1 MAHPT
6 PANERTAYGYVR
18 VSTELQVREGQS
30 LEAQWT
36 HIQAYAEMHGLD
48 IRGFFSDDGISG
60 ARADNRPGL
69 TETMDAVCREQAVL
83 IVFSLSRLARS
94 VGDAV
99 ALVRKLEQHHADLI
113 SLSEDLNTTTAAG
126 RFTFHVFAAL
136 GQLERELIGE
146 RVRSVM
152 ALKKSRNER
161 VGTVPF
167 GFILGDDGST
177 LHPDPAEQKAIRR
190 IQRYRAN
197 GLSYAAVAAKL
208 NTARVPSKK
217 GGRWHGPTVSQILKR
232 LETLN
237 RSS

>member
-1 MAHPT
+1 MTHTRPHNKRIAF
-6 PANERTAYGYVR
+6 GYCR
-18 VSTELQVREGQS
+18 VSTEIQAREGQS
-30 LEAQWT
+30 LEAQRT

-69 TETMDAVCREQAVL
+69 TETMDTVCREQAVL

-152 ALKKSRNER
+152 ALKRSRGER
-161 VGTVPF
+161 LGNVPY
-167 GFILGDDGST
+167 GYQLDADGIT
-177 LHPDPAEQKAIRR
+177 LHPDPTEQKTIRK
-190 IQRYRAN
+190 IQRLRDQ
-197 GLSYAAVAAKL
+197 GLSYARVADRL
-208 NTARVPSKK
+208 NAQNIPSKT
-217 GGRWHGPTVSQILKR
+217 GGRWYGPTVQQILKR
-232 LETLN
+232 LN
-237 RSS
+237 HRGS